1 MNSGPYPIATE
12 VPRPASRRRDL
23 PVKLVVC
30 ERTREKRALTLLSCN
45 SRRCGYTDASRV
57 APVECVT
64 VNPKEGDCGLY
75 AGVVFSP

>member
-12 VPRPASRRRDL
+12 VPRTASRRRDL
-23 PVKLVVC
+23 PVMRV
-30 ERTREKRALTLLSCN
+30 EREWTREKRALALLSCN

-57 APVECVT
+57 ASVECVT
-64 VNPKEGDCGLY
+64 VNPKEGGCVLY